1 MKNENN
7 SENENNNEMSL
18 HDTLMNI
25 KKIDAIVIVD
35 DVRTLTDEDM
45 ERIRK
50 QVAESKKNSG
60 EDSEENSEK

>member
-1 MKNENN
+1 MENN
-7 SENENNNEMSL
+7 NNIKNNNEMSF
-18 HDTLMNI
+18 HDMIMSI

-50 QVAESKKNSG
+50 QVEENKKNSG
-60 EDSEENSEK
+60 EDSEEKNEE